1 MHLPEALQAAAAGCL
16 ALAVCAPLADGMLVW
31 EACGNLL
38 FATIVAGVLFTHG
51 LYTGGV
57 AATAFRLS
65 HRALR
70 RGALGATS
78 AAAAAMGACF
88 VMAAAS
94 GGHVLLEYHYFL
106 PLRYMLTVALA
117 AFAFAN
123 YVPLVAAMEVWYT
136 GVTICGFSRDDAPRG
151 HARQPSALA
160 LLLGAMA
167 CATLGGGLCATATGV
182 IELRGGAFIN
192 ATSPLPE
199 VHIGDAE
206 VCGLYFGVTGKD
218 ERGAAVLEPSFD
230 AALPSTQLELLAVCK
245 LLLSPDAPTHSATH
259 AGPLP
264 CFMTD
269 LQDWAG
275 RKGRAFP
282 IRPSNFDESVEALLR
297 EKPSLRRYVGLA
309 KGEAHGSGRPRH
321 VAWLR
326 QTDLRAKHAYKGED
340 ALRLVADPLLLFRYR
355 SEWQAWIAHLPE
367 AVRQPKRGG
376 GDGGERPLWEEGV
389 RGGSQ
394 PATDYSLPPPAESV
408 LAHGISRC
416 AKWSALETVLAFFS
430 SVFTALCVTPV
441 CSMLA
446 IALFSRSLII
456 SYLSLYTLLAMIV
469 ALLGTMRLIG
479 LPLGVAG
486 ALALS
491 LVIGISV
498 DYLIHLAH
506 AYKNSLFADRF
517 YKSRAAIFARSSSIV
532 SAACT
537 TLLALAPLLFSH
549 LLPLREFARIFTLV
563 TIISFIFAV
572 VFLVAL
578 MWAGPLQTRAVGFQ
592 KASTHDDH
600 EGALGEPPPLTE
612 PHSEGHGWALQ
623 LRFGEPRG
631 PRAPSPGGGARPGVP
646 QANDDDDDHHHHQ
659 YKGRSLGQSGHHP
672 GAGSGSGWSDRAGDL
687 SDDEML

>member
-1 MHLPEALQAAAAGCL
+1 
-16 ALAVCAPLADGMLVW
+16 
-31 EACGNLL
+31 
-38 FATIVAGVLFTHG
+38 
-51 LYTGGV
+51 
-57 AATAFRLS
+57 
-65 HRALR
+65 
-70 RGALGATS
+70 
-78 AAAAAMGACF
+78 
-88 VMAAAS
+88 
-94 GGHVLLEYHYFL
+94 
-106 PLRYMLTVALA
+106 
-117 AFAFAN
+117 
-123 YVPLVAAMEVWYT
+123 
-136 GVTICGFSRDDAPRG
+136 
-151 HARQPSALA
+151 
-160 LLLGAMA
+160 
-167 CATLGGGLCATATGV
+167 
-182 IELRGGAFIN
+182 
-192 ATSPLPE
+192 
-199 VHIGDAE
+199 
-206 VCGLYFGVTGKD
+206 
-218 ERGAAVLEPSFD
+218 
-230 AALPSTQLELLAVCK
+230 
-245 LLLSPDAPTHSATH
+245 
-259 AGPLP
+259 
-264 CFMTD
+264 
-269 LQDWAG
+269 
-275 RKGRAFP
+275 
-282 IRPSNFDESVEALLR
+282 
-297 EKPSLRRYVGLA
+297 
-309 KGEAHGSGRPRH
+309 
-321 VAWLR
+321 
-326 QTDLRAKHAYKGED
+326 
-340 ALRLVADPLLLFRYR
+340 
-355 SEWQAWIAHLPE
+355 
-367 AVRQPKRGG
+367 
-376 GDGGERPLWEEGV
+376 
-389 RGGSQ
+389 
-394 PATDYSLPPPAESV
+394 LPPPAESV